1 MANYEKT
8 EWQSGDI
15 VTSAKLNKI
24 EEGVYQGL
32 QDKLDVYEF
41 DITLDSNY
49 DDVSVT
55 PKFDISDL
63 PEDANVSNRTGLLVI
78 NEYRNGASF
87 GTQACLCFIR
97 ATSPSNLI
105 IGYMPYVN
113 VSGSNLE
120 DKDLALGITLQ
131 LLEYKQ
137 GSWKRTRVSTD
148 VIATIQDAIK
158 N

>member
-8 EWQSGDI
+8 EWKSGDI

-32 QDKLDVYEF
+32 QDKLEVYEF
-41 DITLDSNY
+41 DITLGSNY
-49 DDVSVT
+49 EDVSVT

-63 PEDANVSNRTGLLVI
+63 PEDANAGNRTGLLVI
-78 NEYRNGASF
+78 NEYRNGESL
-87 GTQACLCFIR
+87 GTQTYLCFIR
-97 ATSPSNLI
+97 ATSPSNRI
-105 IGYMPYVN
+105 IGHSLYVDPA
-113 VSGSNLE
+113 GLTE
-120 DKDLALGITLQ
+120 QDLALGITLQ
-131 LLEYKQ
+131 ILDYKQ

-148 VIATIQDAIK
+148 VIATIQGAFQ